1 MTLGEIIKEYR
12 QKNNLSQ
19 RRFALMCGI
28 SNGYISMLEDEK
40 NPKTGGPIIPSI
52 LTMKKLAAAMGM
64 SLNELM
70 TSAQDMNVS
79 LDPSLD
85 IQLFSNEQETRPKS
99 RSVKIPVYGTVAAG
113 APRDAVTDI
122 EDYEEIPESL
132 ACTGEYAA
140 LRINGNSMLPRFAIG
155 DVVIVRL
162 QEDVD
167 SGDVAIVMVGDGEAT
182 CKKIKK
188 TRDGVI
194 LVSTNPEYEPMFFT
208 NKQIR
213 EEPVRIWGK
222 VVELR
227 AKF

>member
-85 IQLFSNEQETRPKS
+85 IQLFSNEQE
-99 RSVKIPVYGTVAAG
+99 
-113 APRDAVTDI
+113 
-122 EDYEEIPESL
+122 
-132 ACTGEYAA
+132 
-140 LRINGNSMLPRFAIG
+140 IG
-155 DVVIVRL
+155 
-162 QEDVD
+162 
-167 SGDVAIVMVGDGEAT
+167 
-182 CKKIKK
+182 
-188 TRDGVI
+188 
-194 LVSTNPEYEPMFFT
+194 
-208 NKQIR
+208 
-213 EEPVRIWGK
+213 
-222 VVELR
+222 R
-227 AKF
+227 AHV

>member
-1 MTLGEIIKEYR
+1 MNIYERIKYLR
-12 QKNNLSQ
+12 TSL
-19 RRFALMCGI
+19 
-28 SNGYISMLEDEK
+28 
-40 NPKTGGPIIPSI
+40 
-52 LTMKKLAAAMGM
+52 GM
-64 SLNELM
+64 SQEELAKKVGYEGR
-70 TSAQDMNVS
+70 SAISKVENGERDISQSMIVRYAQALNVS
-79 LDPSLD
+79 PTYLMFGNDSEK
-85 IQLFSNEQETRPKS
+85 SHPKS
-99 RSVKIPVYGTVAAG
+99 HPVKIPVYGMVAAG
-113 APRDAVTDI
+113 MPKKALTDI

-132 ACTGEYAA
+132 ACTGEFAA

-162 QEDVD
+162 QDDVD

-188 TRDGVI
+188 TNDGVLLI
-194 LVSTNPEYEPMFFT
+194 STNPEYEPIFYT
-208 NKQIR
+208 NKQIC